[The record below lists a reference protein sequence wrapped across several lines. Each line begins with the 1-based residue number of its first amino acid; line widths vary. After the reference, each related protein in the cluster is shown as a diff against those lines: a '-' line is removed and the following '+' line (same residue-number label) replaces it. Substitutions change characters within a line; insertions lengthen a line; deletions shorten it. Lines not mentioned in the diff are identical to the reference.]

1 MAVPGL
7 QCSVGF
13 FSRCSEWLLV
23 VVASLVAE
31 QRLQGAHASVG
42 AVPGPSRT
50 SAVVGA
56 RRLSCSTACGILD
69 QGSNPCLLHWQEDF
83 STEPQGNP

>member
-7 QCSVGF
+7 QCSVGSSLGAVRG
-13 FSRCSEWLLV
+13 FSLWWPL
-23 VVASLVAE
+23 SLQSRGSRV
-31 QRLQGAHASVG
+31 HSSVG

-50 SAVVGA
+50 SAAVGV

-69 QGSNPCLLHWQEDF
+69 QGTNPCLLHWQEDF
-83 STEPQGNP
+83 STEPQGSP